1 MIASLTNPL
10 KMFSYECF
18 VIFNEKESL
27 ITLILPQYICL
38 EILHRESALNILQW
52 NISVSN
58 WIIPMCKKVTLWK
71 YCSRKVFWI
80 FFPIKYPLKRAVG
93 QHCYGKTFSGPT
105 SISQESRLSL
115 GPLTGFGNGLA
126 PAGLQKRLSP
136 QTVRNTCYRNREI
149 HMTKSKKYI
158 LQNCLS
164 PQTVATLPHLAP

>member
-10 KMFSYECF
+10 KMFSYELF
-18 VIFNEKESL
+18 VIFNEKESWF
-27 ITLILPQYICL
+27 TLILPQYICL

-115 GPLTGFGNGLA
+115 GPLAGLA
-126 PAGLQKRLSP
+126 ELRASRFTKALVPTNCQKYMLQK
-136 QTVRNTCYRNREI
+136 QRNTYDKI
-149 HMTKSKKYI
+149 
-158 LQNCLS
+158 
-164 PQTVATLPHLAP
+164 